1 MKGRF
6 YGSFPIFAQN
16 QPNTMR
22 SPGIVRRLSVVVL
35 LLTMATAAVAQSIRG
50 MGDSWQEVFKNKKGT
65 VTALW
70 DDIEP
75 FIYVNKEGV
84 LEGVEY
90 EIMESMKSY
99 LKLKYGIDLT
109 IEWEPAGSFDSI
121 YYKVRNSV
129 QPGIFGWS
137 YFSITPTRQK
147 EVQFSPPYMPDL
159 NVLVT
164 NNLEPMYA
172 SSQEFTAKIKEMKAY
187 TMANTTMTED
197 VQSLKSNFFPGLP
210 VIYKEQDYDVMKHIA
225 ADNKGFGYV
234 PLSVYIVALQKG
246 IKVKRQQ
253 VLPSRRQGFAAIMP
267 LHTDWKN
274 VVDEYFA
281 SDLFRAKAGVIVT
294 KYLGSEVKDLV
305 FENVQESA
313 PALDLVSLEKEIVT
327 KRLMDTAVE
336 VQKHRSFRNIMLVLF
351 VSVVLLSLLL
361 YNRFQ
366 TKQKLNRQLSSKNN
380 QIEQMNQ
387 LLKLKILQ
395 ARMNPHFLFNSLNSI
410 QYFITGDDKKATL
423 QYIGRFSAF
432 LRKVINFGDEL
443 FINVKDEAALLTEYL
458 WLEHCRFHDKFEYEI
473 KVAPGVQEATT
484 LPLLTLGLVEEA
496 LYRGVLNMEAGQRG
510 KLCIEF
516 LAEQDV
522 LVVKVTDNGI
532 TRSEADKLERRK
544 GMLNGDDTMLLHRID
559 LFNAQSKRK
568 ITRHKAVVQENGTTL
583 NMATLEIPQPLF
595 EQVQF

>member
-1 MKGRF
+1 MVLLPSLSK
-6 YGSFPIFAQN
+6 
-16 QPNTMR
+16 QPDTMR
-22 SPGIVRRLSVVVL
+22 SPEAIKRLSALVL
-35 LLTMATAAVAQSIRG
+35 LLVMTVLTMAQPIRG
-50 MGDSWQEVFKNKKGT
+50 RGDSWQEVFKHKKGT

-75 FIYVNKEGV
+75 FIYVNREGV

-90 EIMESMKSY
+90 EIMESLKTY
-99 LKLKYGIDLT
+99 LHIKYGIELS
-109 IEWEPAGSFDSI
+109 IEWERAGSFDNI
-121 YYKVRNSV
+121 YQAVKNSR

-137 YFSITPTRQK
+137 YFSITPARQK
-147 EVQFSPPYMPDL
+147 EVQFTLPYMPDL

-172 SSQEFTAKIKEMKAY
+172 SSQEFTSRIREMRAY

-197 VQSLKSNFFPGLP
+197 VLSLKTNFFPGLP
-210 VIYKEQDYDVMKHIA
+210 VNYKEQDYEVMKHIA
-225 ADNKGFGYV
+225 TDNKGFGYI

-253 VLPSRRQGFAAIMP
+253 VLSSRRQGFAAIMP
-267 LHTDWKN
+267 LQSDWKP
-274 VVDEYFA
+274 VMDEYF
-281 SDLFRAKAGVIVT
+281 SSELFRTKAGAIVA

-351 VSVVLLSLLL
+351 FSVILLALLL

-366 TKQKLNRQLSSKNN
+366 TKQKLNRQLKSKND

-410 QYFITGDDKKATL
+410 QYFIAGDDKKASL
-423 QYIGRFSAF
+423 QYIGRFSVF

-443 FINVKDEAALLTEYL
+443 FIHVKDEAELVTEYL
-458 WLEHCRFHDKFEYEI
+458 WLEHCRFQDKFDYTI
-473 KVAPGVQEATT
+473 RVAPEAKGAAI
-484 LPLLTLGLVEEA
+484 LPLLTHSLVEEA
-496 LYRGVLNMEAGQRG
+496 LYKGVLNLHNGQRG
-510 KLCIEF
+510 KLHIEF
-516 LAEQDV
+516 LMEQDR
-522 LVVKVTDNGI
+522 LVIKITDNGM
-532 TRSEADKLERRK
+532 TRQDADKLEKKK
-544 GMLNGDDTMLLHRID
+544 GLMNGEESMLHRRIE
-559 LFNAQSKRK
+559 LFNAQAKRK
-568 ITRHKAVVQENGTTL
+568 IASSKTVMQENGIAVNT
-583 NMATLEIPQPLF
+583 AILELPQPLF
-595 EQVQF
+595 DTN

>member
-1 MKGRF
+1 
-6 YGSFPIFAQN
+6 
-16 QPNTMR
+16 MR
-22 SPGIVRRLSVVVL
+22 SPGAVKRLSVVML
-35 LLTMATAAVAQSIRG
+35 LLTMATTAVAQSVRG
-50 MGDSWQEVFKNKKGT
+50 RGDSWQEVFKNKKGT

-121 YYKVRNSV
+121 YHKVRNSV
-129 QPGIFGWS
+129 QPGVFGWS
-137 YFSITPTRQK
+137 YFSITPVRQQQ
-147 EVQFSPPYMPDL
+147 VQFTPPYMPDL

-172 SSQEFTAKIKEMKAY
+172 SSQEFTGKIKEMRAY

-197 VQSLKSNFFPGLP
+197 VLSLKHNFFPALP
-210 VIYKEQDYDVMKHIA
+210 VIYKQEDYDVMRHIA
-225 ADNKGFGYV
+225 GDNKGFGYV

-246 IKVKRQQ
+246 IKVKRQH
-253 VLPSRRQGFAAIMP
+253 VLSSRRQGFAAIMP
-267 LHTDWKN
+267 LHSDWKG
-274 VVDEYFA
+274 VMDEYFS
-281 SDLFRAKAGVIVT
+281 SDLFRVKAGAIVGR
-294 KYLGSEVKDLV
+294 YLGSEVRDLV
-305 FENVQESA
+305 FENVQEST

-351 VSVVLLSLLL
+351 FSVILLSLLL
-361 YNRFQ
+361 YNRFH
-366 TKQKLNRQLSSKNN
+366 TKQKLNRQLSIKND

-410 QYFITGDDKKATL
+410 QYFITGDDKKASL

-443 FINVKDEAALLTEYL
+443 FINVKEEAELLTEYL
-458 WLEHCRFHDKFEYEI
+458 WLEHCRFHDKFDYEI
-473 KVAPGVQEATT
+473 KVAPGAHGATI

-496 LYRGVLNMEAGQRG
+496 LYRGVLNLGNGHKG

-516 LAEQDV
+516 LAAGDT
-522 LVVKVTDNGI
+522 LNVKVTDNGI

-544 GMLNGDDTMLLHRID
+544 GMLNGDDTMLLRRIE
-559 LFNAQSKRK
+559 LFNAQGKRK
-568 ITRHKAVVQENGTTL
+568 ITRNREVVQENGTTL
-583 NMATLEIPQPLF
+583 NTATLEVPQPLF

>member
-1 MKGRF
+1 M
-6 YGSFPIFAQN
+6 
-16 QPNTMR
+16 M
-22 SPGIVRRLSVVVL
+22 VL
-35 LLTMATAAVAQSIRG
+35 LVVCTLLQAQPVSGR
-50 MGDSWQEVFKNKKGT
+50 GDSWQEVFNNKKGT

-75 FIYVNKEGV
+75 FIYINKDGV
-84 LEGVEY
+84 LQGVEY
-90 EIMESMKSY
+90 EIMESFKSY
-99 LKLKYGIDLT
+99 LQLKYAIDLT
-109 IEWEPAGSFDSI
+109 IVWEPAGSFDSI
-121 YYKVRNSV
+121 YGKVRNSP
-129 QPGIFGWS
+129 QPGVFGWS
-137 YFSITPTRQK
+137 YFSITPVRQK

-172 SSQEFTAKIKEMKAY
+172 SSQEFTAKIKEMRAY
-187 TMANTTMTED
+187 TMAGTTMTED
-197 VQSLKSNFFPGLP
+197 ILSLKKSFYPALP
-210 VIYKEQDYDVMKHIA
+210 VTYKEQDYDVMRTIA
-225 ADNKGFGYV
+225 GDNKGFGYV

-246 IKVKRQQ
+246 IKVKRQH
-253 VLPSRRQGFAAIMP
+253 VLSSRRQGFAAIMP
-267 LHTDWKN
+267 LQTDWKP
-274 VVDEYFA
+274 VMDEYFS
-281 SDLFRAKAGVIVT
+281 SDLFRIKAGAIIA

-351 VSVVLLSLLL
+351 VSVILLSLVL

-366 TKQKLNRQLSSKNN
+366 TKQKLNRQLSAKND

-410 QYFITGDDKKATL
+410 QYFITGDDKKASL

-432 LRKVINFGDEL
+432 LRKVINYGDEL
-443 FINVKDEAALLTEYL
+443 FINVKEEAELLTEYL
-458 WLEHCRFHDKFEYEI
+458 WLEHCRFHDKFDYEI
-473 KVAPGVQEATT
+473 RVAPGTQGAAI
-484 LPLLTLGLVEEA
+484 LPLLTHSLVEEA
-496 LYRGVLNMEAGQRG
+496 LYKGVLNLTNGHKG

-516 LAEQDV
+516 VTEEDT

-532 TRSEADKLERRK
+532 SRQDAARLDKKK
-544 GMLNGDDTMLLHRID
+544 GMMNGDDAMLMRRID
-559 LFNAQSKRK
+559 LFNAQGKRK
-568 ITRHKAVVQENGTTL
+568 ITTSKAVWHENGTAL
-583 NMATLEIPQPLF
+583 NNATLEIPQPLF
-595 EQVQF
+595 EQL